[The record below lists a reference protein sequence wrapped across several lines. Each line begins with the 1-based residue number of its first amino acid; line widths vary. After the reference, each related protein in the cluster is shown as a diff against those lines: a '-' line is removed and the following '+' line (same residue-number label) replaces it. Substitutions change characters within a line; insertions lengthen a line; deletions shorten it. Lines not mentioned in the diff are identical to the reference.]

1 MVVKIQDLI
10 TQAKLQFGIHLLGV
24 ISERIMELED
34 VHDIRHYIAI
44 MGMDLCNQEEDITR
58 SKKLNDY
65 DFTDIELD
73 LPDELIRMTFEE
85 IEQYYEDSKSD
96 DIVKDILENVSKNM
110 EESDDVRGGE
120 E

>member
-10 TQAKLQFGIHLLGV
+10 TQAKLQFGINLLSV
-24 ISERIMELED
+24 VSERLMELENI
-34 VHDIRHYIAI
+34 HDARHYISS
-44 MGMDLCNQEEDITR
+44 MGMDLCNQEEDFTR

-73 LPDELIRMTFEE
+73 LPDDLITMTFEE
-85 IEQYYEDSKSD
+85 IEQYYENSKSD
-96 DIVKDILENVSKNM
+96 DIVKTILENVSKNM
-110 EESDDVRGGE
+110 EESDNVGHGE

>member
-10 TQAKLQFGIHLLGV
+10 TQAKLQFGISLLSV
-24 ISERIMELED
+24 VSERLMELESI
-34 VHDIRHYIAI
+34 HDARHYISS
-44 MGMDLCNQEEDITR
+44 MGMDLCNQEEDFTR

-73 LPDELIRMTFEE
+73 LPDELITMTFEE
-85 IEQYYEDSKSD
+85 IEQYYENSKSE
-96 DIVKDILENVSKNM
+96 DIVKTILENVSKNM
-110 EESDDVRGGE
+110 EESNNVGDGE

>member
-10 TQAKLQFGIHLLGV
+10 TQAKLQFGINLLSV
-24 ISERIMELED
+24 ISERLMELES
-34 VHDIRHYIAI
+34 VHDVRHYIAS
-44 MGMDLCNQEEDITR
+44 MGMDLCNQEEDFTR

-73 LPDELIRMTFEE
+73 LPDELITMTFEE
-85 IEQYYEDSKSD
+85 IEQYYEESKSD
-96 DIVKDILENVSKNM
+96 DIVKTILENVSKNM
-110 EESDDVRGGE
+110 EESNDVGDGE